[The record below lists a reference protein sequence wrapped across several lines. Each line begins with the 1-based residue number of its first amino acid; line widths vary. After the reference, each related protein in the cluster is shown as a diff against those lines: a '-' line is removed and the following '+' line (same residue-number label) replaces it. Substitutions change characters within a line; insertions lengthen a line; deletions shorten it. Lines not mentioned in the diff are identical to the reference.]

1 MNFRFYIDD
10 NSTDVKSHLARII
23 FKTLNPDIKPSFMT
37 CNQTINV
44 YCSFQGV
51 IVNIFLQKTIAVHII
66 L

>member
-10 NSTDVKSHLARII
+10 NSTDVKNHLARII
-23 FKTLNPDIKPSFMT
+23 FKTLNPDIKPSFVT

-44 YCSFQGV
+44 YIVVSS
-51 IVNIFLQKTIAVHII
+51 VNIFLQKTIAVHII